1 MLRSEDLRAVAEAF
15 LYPEDPSFLGIISYL
30 VHLARS
36 LGLNL
41 NGDLQVNDLEELKVE
56 YTRLFI
62 TSPYRTPAP
71 PYASVYLSSE
81 RRLKGEGYDQALAF
95 YREAG
100 FEPVEEGELA
110 DHLAYELSFMALLLE
125 EGKLDLLGRFL
136 SEHFLRWY
144 PRFLV
149 ALKQADPRPFYRA
162 LGDLVLAITNR
173 LREEVS
179 YEKTRF
185 S

>member
-1 MLRSEDLRAVAEAF
+1 VVRGGGTPFFFGGFPWNMPVH
-15 LYPEDPSFLGIISYL
+15 GL
-30 VHLARS
+30 V
-36 LGLNL
+36 
-41 NGDLQVNDLEELKVE
+41 Q
-56 YTRLFI
+56 I
-62 TSPYRTPAP
+62 AP
-71 PYASVYLSSE
+71 L
-81 RRLKGEGYDQALAF
+81 DQALAF

-100 FEPVEEGELA
+100 FEPVEDGELA

-144 PRFLV
+144 PRFLS
-149 ALKQADPRPFYRA
+149 ALKQADPRPFYWA

-179 YEKTRF
+179 HEKTRL